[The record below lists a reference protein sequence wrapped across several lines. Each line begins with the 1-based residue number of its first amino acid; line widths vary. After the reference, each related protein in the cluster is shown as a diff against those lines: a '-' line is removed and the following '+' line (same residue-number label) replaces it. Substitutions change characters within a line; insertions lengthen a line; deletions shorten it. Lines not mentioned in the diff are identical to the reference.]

1 MEPTNRPLNTLAPGE
16 VDAYIDTAIDELFVP
31 RRSTTSPAA
40 ATAPTEPAQGEPA
53 DPHGPGHV
61 LEALQEALLS
71 LEWEVSDRNIRS
83 FEREVRA
90 LGQQF
95 SADRHVGAVVQM
107 ALGVSKYLTAVGEVA
122 SPLGVQFP
130 TAVLRTLEVLL
141 REPAIPAAERKGAV
155 EQLLEKYRRL
165 QAEVRRPAARAPEA
179 APAAPEP
186 PHAVL
191 EQNLAPAA
199 PAVPVE
205 ELEPEAA
212 DSAPVEELE
221 PEAAEELEPESPAA
235 FAADAA
241 TAALAPEE
249 RPPEA
254 GLSPAEEAAAEIPP
268 GSEAAAEE
276 TRPSETLEAEEAP
289 EDESE
294 AGPAAAPEDAEPEPE
309 VPAAAPEAAAPEPE
323 ASPVPPSPEPG
334 AGPGPEEGTGQ
345 LVACLEVLRAD
356 LREGS
361 ERVFRAAAAGP
372 EALDAELTQ
381 FRHLLDDGLASA
393 LHLAQGPGALPAVV
407 PANLKADLERVRHGL
422 AELGAS
428 LRAIE
433 ERLDSGA
440 GASAASP
447 IPDTPRP
454 EALAPSAEEA
464 QGRRCAPSVCLVS
477 VGGAF
482 LEVPAHLVAN
492 AYVLGSGQAARI
504 RERGYATLKDFRKPF
519 RSVKNGLA
527 GPLSERSG
535 GELTQMRFA
544 VAAGGPEP
552 HAAVLLSD
560 GVNHAA
566 LLTDAAPDRTPRPRG
581 SCPLFLLEPGEPA
594 A

>member
-31 RRSTTSPAA
+31 KRNKP
-40 ATAPTEPAQGEPA
+40 EPAPAPKPAEPARGEPA
-53 DPHGPGHV
+53 APAGPGHV

-83 FEREVRA
+83 FEREIRA
-90 LGQQF
+90 LGEKF

-141 REPAIPAAERKGAV
+141 REPAPPAGERKGAV

-165 QAEVRRPAARAPEA
+165 QAEVRRPAARAPEVS
-179 APAAPEP
+179 PAAPEP
-186 PHAVL
+186 A
-191 EQNLAPAA
+191 QAAPEEPRAPPA

-212 DSAPVEELE
+212 DSGPVEELE
-221 PEAAEELEPESPAA
+221 PEAAEELEPEAPAA
-235 FAADAA
+235 LAADAA
-241 TAALAPEE
+241 TGALAP
-249 RPPEA
+249 
-254 GLSPAEEAAAEIPP
+254 
-268 GSEAAAEE
+268 
-276 TRPSETLEAEEAP
+276 AP
-289 EDESE
+289 VAPLPE
-294 AGPAAAPEDAEPEPE
+294 AGPAAARGGAGEEPPSETRQVGESPEDEAEASAAATPDAAATESEAPPTPL
-309 VPAAAPEAAAPEPE
+309 PAATAAQ
-323 ASPVPPSPEPG
+323 
-334 AGPGPEEGTGQ
+334 PGPRDGTGA

-381 FRHLLDDGLASA
+381 FRLLLDDGLASA
-393 LHLAQGPGALPAVV
+393 LHLAQGVKAPAAEA
-407 PANLKADLERVRHGL
+407 PDGLKAELERIRIGL

-433 ERLDSGA
+433 GRLGGA
-440 GASAASP
+440 
-447 IPDTPRP
+447 P
-454 EALAPSAEEA
+454 EATATPGTRETPPPERPAPRAEKDRSPESP
-464 QGRRCAPSVCLVS
+464 PSVCLVS

-492 AYVLGSGQAARI
+492 AFALGSGQAARI

-519 RSVKNGLA
+519 RSIKNGLT
-527 GPLSERSG
+527 GPLSARSG
-535 GELTQMRFA
+535 AELSRLQFA
-544 VAAGGPEP
+544 VAAGSPEP

-560 GVNHAA
+560 GVRHAA
-566 LLTDAAPDRTPRPRG
+566 LLTDAVPDRTPRPRG
-581 SCPLFLLEPGEPA
+581 SSPLFGLEPGEPPA
-594 A
+594 

>member
-31 RRSTTSPAA
+31 KRSTASPAA
-40 ATAPTEPAQGEPA
+40 APEPTEPPQGEAAAP
-53 DPHGPGHV
+53 PGPGHV

-141 REPAIPAAERKGAV
+141 RERATPAAERKAAV

-179 APAAPEP
+179 APAAAEP
-186 PHAVL
+186 PHAAP
-191 EQNLAPAA
+191 EQSRAPAA

-212 DSAPVEELE
+212 DSGPVEELE
-221 PEAAEELEPESPAA
+221 PEAAEELEPEAPAA

-241 TAALAPEE
+241 TSTLAPAQ

-254 GLSPAEEAAAEIPP
+254 GLAPAEEATAETAPDL
-268 GSEAAAEE
+268 EAAAGEE
-276 TRPSETLEAEEAP
+276 RPSETLEAEEAP
-289 EDESE
+289 EDERE
-294 AGPAAAPEDAEPEPE
+294 A
-309 VPAAAPEAAAPEPE
+309 PAAAPEAAAPEPE
-323 ASPVPPSPEPG
+323 VPPAPLSPAPEAG
-334 AGPGPEEGTGQ
+334 AGPGDGTRQ

-393 LHLAQGPGALPAVV
+393 LHLAQGPGALPAAV
-407 PANLKADLERVRHGL
+407 PADLKGDLERVRNGL
-422 AELGAS
+422 AELSAS

-433 ERLDSGA
+433 ERLDRAAGA
-440 GASAASP
+440 GAASP
-447 IPDTPRP
+447 GPHTPRP
-454 EALAPSAEEA
+454 QAPAPPAEEA
-464 QGRRCAPSVCLVS
+464 QGSESAPSVCLVS

-482 LEVPAHLVAN
+482 LEVPAQLVVN

-519 RSVKNGLA
+519 RSIKNGLA

-535 GELTQMRFA
+535 GELSGLRFA
-544 VAAGGPEP
+544 VAAGSPEP

-560 GVNHAA
+560 GANHAA
-566 LLTDAAPDRTPRPRG
+566 LLTDAVPDRTPRPRG
-581 SCPLFLLEPGEPA
+581 CSPLFRLEPGEPA